1 MQINQERQ
9 VTTLQEFNNSKFGT
23 VRTVQ
28 VGNQPYF
35 VGKDVADALGYAKSR
50 NAIDTHVDRDDA
62 LKQGVS
68 DKQGVTRITTL
79 INESGVYSLIFG
91 SKLPQA
97 KAFKK
102 WVTSEVLPA
111 IRKTG
116 GYVATTE
123 QDTPEMIMAR
133 ALQVA
138 QQTID
143 NHLQRLQMAESERDH
158 YQAEVKILA
167 PKATY
172 TDTVLQSTS
181 TYTMTQVAKE
191 FGMSAHRFGNLLR
204 ERKVMFYQSG
214 QWLLTSKYQ
223 AKGYTKPRTHHYT
236 ARDGS
241 TGTNTIT
248 VWTEKG
254 RAFLHNK
261 LGEEVLS

>member
-1 MQINQERQ
+1 MQIKSENLVFKGQNDQALTNSLLVAEKFEKEHKNILRDIQNLTAQNRAAKSLFIEDEYER
-9 VTTLQEFNNSKFGT
+9 
-23 VRTVQ
+23 R
-28 VGNQPYF
+28 
-35 VGKDVADALGYAKSR
+35 GKIYPMYIMNRDGFSLLVMGFTGRKALGFKMEFLNAFNKMERMLKS
-50 NAIDTHVDRDDA
+50 DDYI
-62 LKQGVS
+62 L
-68 DKQGVTRITTL
+68 
-79 INESGVYSLIFG
+79 
-91 SKLPQA
+91 
-97 KAFKK
+97 
-102 WVTSEVLPA
+102 
-111 IRKTG
+111 
-116 GYVATTE
+116 
-123 QDTPEMIMAR
+123 AR
-133 ALQVA
+133 SQEILQKRLQSMN
-138 QQTID
+138 QQ
-143 NHLQRLQMAESERDH
+143 LQMAESERDH

-167 PKATY
+167 PKADY

-236 ARDGS
+236 SKDGS